1 MATLTGQTIA
11 SSYEQLLHVDRD
23 GGGNSTTLVSIKDG
37 DNGTTFGFQIS
48 TNALMMTSTNQLQ
61 FGDTGTYIYQ
71 SADGVLDLVSD
82 TEIEINATTID
93 INGAVDISG
102 NTTIGGDL
110 TVNGTSTYINST
122 TLQIDDKLI
131 ELAHSPSGSE
141 GADTAIDGGGII
153 LKSSDSDKSILWE
166 NDDDSWHFNQGIVV
180 GDNDLAARMTTAG
193 SGIRSIVDRVDTSD
207 YAGFEVQTGGNQRWF
222 IGARE
227 DSTDNLQ
234 FFNGN
239 SSGTVQNVLS
249 LNHSNSTASF
259 AGDIDLAGSI
269 DVDGTANLDNTD
281 IDGTL
286 TQDAG
291 NVVFNEDSGDYD
303 FRIESNG
310 NANMFFVDGGN
321 DVIGIGTNSPD
332 TGHLL
337 TLKTSGTGGDWI
349 KGEQSDGGQGWR
361 IGADSGD
368 DAFFELQK
376 ADASQTILLSADG
389 DSHFSGGNVGI
400 GTAAP
405 SSDFG
410 FTPLLHLYKDG
421 DIALV
426 LDNATE
432 KFEFVMN
439 NDTDI
444 LRVHAGSISNI
455 MNWDASSGNVS
466 IGAAV
471 STELLH
477 VQDGNIGLITN
488 QADANDKH
496 FKFYKS
502 RNATDGS
509 HTVVQDG
516 DDIGSIEWYGSDG
529 NSYEVAAGIKAS
541 VDGTPGSSDM
551 PGRLVF
557 STTAD
562 GANSLTERMR
572 IDSSGNVGIGTA
584 SPDGV
589 FHVESSDMVAY
600 FNATE
605 TYSAGASGPKL
616 LGQGKDSGGTERN
629 LGYILFTSQGSNQ
642 GEMRFAVRNSSGTVE
657 DKMIID
663 DAGNVGIGTTSP
675 SSTDWNAN
683 SKLLHMYQNDT
694 NGAAIKLESSNTKSI
709 FATGNNQLQ
718 LGNISDDPVKFYT
731 NSVSRFVLDSNSRI
745 SLSNNDSNTGNTVF
759 GYSAFNTSS
768 DNASDNNVAI
778 GHLAMGT
785 GSVAGADYNTVVG
798 YRAGDDIT
806 SGDKSVYIGAWAGD
820 ASADVDEAIAVGY
833 AAMGSGTTTN
843 GADGTTAIGYYALNA
858 LTSGGG
864 NVAVGYAALDAVVG
878 GSHNTAIGYD
888 ALTTAAG
895 NASHNTAVGRDAL
908 KTWNVNGDGNNTAVG
923 SEAGAALTTGVSC
936 VLIGAE
942 AGKAAQDVDG
952 LVLIGDNAGKTL
964 NSSNADNTVAVGRD
978 ALVALTSGNS
988 NVAVGAYA
996 LDAVTVGDNNTA
1008 VGQNAGGALNSNDG
1022 NDDCT
1027 LIGAGAGLNAATAT
1041 ATTAVGYSAGRWYG
1055 NSTGNNATGYQNRCT
1070 FIGSSTQA
1078 SSNTPTNQIV
1088 IGDNATGQGDNYAVI
1103 GDENITRVY
1112 MAQDSGA
1119 TVYAG
1124 GIQVGSP
1131 AETPAL
1137 GIQSDV
1143 NDLVQHMDNGA
1154 TTGNVYIAKY
1164 KFTGKNPDDN
1174 TSYFLSCEDAGT
1186 DRLKIWSDGD
1196 VNNADNAYGSISDK
1210 RIKQG
1215 IRDANSQWDDIKAV
1229 KVRNFKKNEDVDQY
1243 GDNAWEQIGVIAQ
1256 ELEASGMDKLIKEHP
1271 ASENEART
1279 GDGSFKE
1286 GDMIKSVSYSVLY
1299 MKAIKALQEA
1309 MAKIETLESKVA
1321 ALEGK

>member
-1 MATLTGQTIA
+1 
-11 SSYEQLLHVDRD
+11 
-23 GGGNSTTLVSIKDG
+23 
-37 DNGTTFGFQIS
+37 
-48 TNALMMTSTNQLQ
+48 
-61 FGDTGTYIYQ
+61 
-71 SADGVLDLVSD
+71 
-82 TEIEINATTID
+82 
-93 INGAVDISG
+93 
-102 NTTIGGDL
+102 
-110 TVNGTSTYINST
+110 
-122 TLQIDDKLI
+122 
-131 ELAHSPSGSE
+131 
-141 GADTAIDGGGII
+141 
-153 LKSSDSDKSILWE
+153 
-166 NDDDSWHFNQGIVV
+166 
-180 GDNDLAARMTTAG
+180 
-193 SGIRSIVDRVDTSD
+193 
-207 YAGFEVQTGGNQRWF
+207 
-222 IGARE
+222 
-227 DSTDNLQ
+227 
-234 FFNGN
+234 
-239 SSGTVQNVLS
+239 
-249 LNHSNSTASF
+249 
-259 AGDIDLAGSI
+259 
-269 DVDGTANLDNTD
+269 
-281 IDGTL
+281 
-286 TQDAG
+286 
-291 NVVFNEDSGDYD
+291 
-303 FRIESNG
+303 
-310 NANMFFVDGGN
+310 
-321 DVIGIGTNSPD
+321 
-332 TGHLL
+332 
-337 TLKTSGTGGDWI
+337 
-349 KGEQSDGGQGWR
+349 
-361 IGADSGD
+361 
-368 DAFFELQK
+368 
-376 ADASQTILLSADG
+376 
-389 DSHFSGGNVGI
+389 
-400 GTAAP
+400 
-405 SSDFG
+405 
-410 FTPLLHLYKDG
+410 
-421 DIALV
+421 
-426 LDNATE
+426 
-432 KFEFVMN
+432 
-439 NDTDI
+439 
-444 LRVHAGSISNI
+444 
-455 MNWDASSGNVS
+455 
-466 IGAAV
+466 
-471 STELLH
+471 
-477 VQDGNIGLITN
+477 
-488 QADANDKH
+488 
-496 FKFYKS
+496 
-502 RNATDGS
+502 
-509 HTVVQDG
+509 
-516 DDIGSIEWYGSDG
+516 
-529 NSYEVAAGIKAS
+529 
-541 VDGTPGSSDM
+541 
-551 PGRLVF
+551 
-557 STTAD
+557 
-562 GANSLTERMR
+562 
-572 IDSSGNVGIGTA
+572 VGIGTA

-820 ASADVDEAIAVGY
+820 ASADVDNATAVGY